1 MFGKK
6 SASYTPGARIA
17 KVTGKGVHGFPIKSV
32 KSVLKDS
39 VEDIAKRN
47 EILDSIKQHVNQ
59 TGGKSEPRHLL
70 WEILQYE
77 PDNFKRDLKTGIR
90 SHTHVDEKNDIK
102 VKVNIDSLSGDFSS
116 VVIKTGGKRYFIDTQ
131 NSKLKVSDIIP
142 KTQVSLA
149 GKSEGATGTIIQS
162 KTSGDKT
169 EDVTQKIQQTSTG
182 ESSGA
187 VGGAVPKQKLG
198 VTLQPKKIPEY
209 TLEQGTSN
217 VDNKNFIEKVYSSG
231 GRDVKLLEKTL
242 KLYLDGDSPEHAIY
256 NITYEKDSV
265 QIKINVTGEIESVK
279 AIKGGKVVDQD
290 YIKSSGKSFEE
301 IQRNTESI
309 IKKVYESNGLDE
321 KVLEEA
327 IRNYEGK
334 IQVTSKEDIFNFK
347 SGENVLNIHVDSDK
361 KLSHMGLNYNGEFLQ
376 RSYPIDEGEFLTK
389 SKTFYKLG
397 SFTVPGSDLFL
408 QKDVFEG
415 FDSRGNK
422 RYFIENNEGEID
434 IVVETKEGFFS
445 KVMSSEQQK
454 LFESIQSTNMLIVKN
469 KDGVNKRVLVE
480 TVDVNGVDTTVAYQ
494 QEDGLWRRVEKNQD
508 GTLYLGS
515 VIKYEK
521 LSSNVQG
528 KLRAT
533 LKAYDQYGKLLT
545 GIKDI
550 VK

>member
-242 KLYLDGDSPEHAIY
+242 KLYLDWDSPEHSIY

-347 SGENVLNIHVDSDK
+347 SGENVINIHVDSDK
-361 KLSHMGLNYNGEFLQ
+361 KLSHMGLKYNVEFLQ

-533 LKAYDQYGKLLT
+533 LKAYDEYGKLLT

>member
-1 MFGKK
+1 
-6 SASYTPGARIA
+6 
-17 KVTGKGVHGFPIKSV
+17 
-32 KSVLKDS
+32 
-39 VEDIAKRN
+39 
-47 EILDSIKQHVNQ
+47 
-59 TGGKSEPRHLL
+59 
-70 WEILQYE
+70 
-77 PDNFKRDLKTGIR
+77 
-90 SHTHVDEKNDIK
+90 
-102 VKVNIDSLSGDFSS
+102 
-116 VVIKTGGKRYFIDTQ
+116 
-131 NSKLKVSDIIP
+131 
-142 KTQVSLA
+142 
-149 GKSEGATGTIIQS
+149 
-162 KTSGDKT
+162 
-169 EDVTQKIQQTSTG
+169 
-182 ESSGA
+182 
-187 VGGAVPKQKLG
+187 
-198 VTLQPKKIPEY
+198 
-209 TLEQGTSN
+209 
-217 VDNKNFIEKVYSSG
+217 
-231 GRDVKLLEKTL
+231 
-242 KLYLDGDSPEHAIY
+242 
-256 NITYEKDSV
+256 
-265 QIKINVTGEIESVK
+265 
-279 AIKGGKVVDQD
+279 
-290 YIKSSGKSFEE
+290 
-301 IQRNTESI
+301 
-309 IKKVYESNGLDE
+309 
-321 KVLEEA
+321 
-327 IRNYEGK
+327 
-334 IQVTSKEDIFNFK
+334 
-347 SGENVLNIHVDSDK
+347 
-361 KLSHMGLNYNGEFLQ
+361 MGLKYNGEFLQ

>member
-1 MFGKK
+1 M
-6 SASYTPGARIA
+6 
-17 KVTGKGVHGFPIKSV
+17 
-32 KSVLKDS
+32 
-39 VEDIAKRN
+39 
-47 EILDSIKQHVNQ
+47 NQ
-59 TGGKSEPRHLL
+59 TGGKSEPRHFL

-116 VVIKTGGKRYFIDTQ
+116 VVIKTGWKRYFIDTQ

-149 GKSEGATGTIIQS
+149 GKSIQS

-198 VTLQPKKIPEY
+198 VTLQSKKIPEY
-209 TLEQGTSN
+209 TLEQGTLN

-279 AIKGGKVVDQD
+279 AIKGGKVIDQD

-327 IRNYEGK
+327 IRNY
-334 IQVTSKEDIFNFK
+334 
-347 SGENVLNIHVDSDK
+347 
-361 KLSHMGLNYNGEFLQ
+361 
-376 RSYPIDEGEFLTK
+376 
-389 SKTFYKLG
+389 
-397 SFTVPGSDLFL
+397 
-408 QKDVFEG
+408 
-415 FDSRGNK
+415 
-422 RYFIENNEGEID
+422 EGEID

-469 KDGVNKRVLVE
+469 KDGVNKRVLFE

-508 GTLYLGS
+508 RSLYLGA
-515 VIKYEK
+515 VVKYES
-521 LSSNVQG
+521 LSSSIKG
-528 KLRAT
+528 KLRAAV
-533 LKAYDQYGKLLT
+533 KAYDEYGKLLT

>member
-149 GKSEGATGTIIQS
+149 GKSEGATGTSIQS

-361 KLSHMGLNYNGEFLQ
+361 KLSHMGLKYNGEFLQ
-376 RSYPIDEGEFLTK
+376 RSYPID
-389 SKTFYKLG
+389 
-397 SFTVPGSDLFL
+397 
-408 QKDVFEG
+408 
-415 FDSRGNK
+415 
-422 RYFIENNEGEID
+422 EGEID

-508 GTLYLGS
+508 GILYLGS